1 VAGGAPAH
9 DAVVGLFIREDEGN
23 RPSATRMVQ
32 QQCAATAPS
41 TSDLIRPLSPP
52 HLLQRPVSTF
62 VRLVRIEGIG
72 DYGVRH
78 EAVAVLEPYQIEQA
92 LGPRPGPSPGLPD
105 QLGEFVMVGTV
116 YGNRDR

>member
-1 VAGGAPAH
+1 VWAVPVAGGAPAH

-41 TSDLIRPLSPP
+41 TSDLIRPLSQP

-62 VRLVRIEGIG
+62 VRLVRIEGITPWTQPERAR
-72 DYGVRH
+72 YVPV
-78 EAVAVLEPYQIEQA
+78 EA
-92 LGPRPGPSPGLPD
+92 GNPGES
-105 QLGEFVMVGTV
+105 
-116 YGNRDR
+116 R